1 MASSCAYRKGQ
12 SGKSYCEIM
21 VSGSFRIMQLSSLLF
36 GLFQLCSQKK
46 KERKNMK
53 NKIDQFYFQIKSYFF
68 PGLYTIMNQILN
80 QILNWISFTF
90 YTASQH
96 FGKRGLTVF
105 WSHHSTSV
113 LNKLHCSICL
123 FSFSYLV
130 QGFGWVGGCLSCPRV
145 RGGTEASGKLYTE
158 RRIQS

>member
-1 MASSCAYRKGQ
+1 MASSCAYRNGQ
-12 SGKSYCEIM
+12 SGKSHCEIM
-21 VSGSFRIMQLSSLLF
+21 VSGSYATFKSFVWPVST
-36 GLFQLCSQKK
+36 LFQ
-46 KERKNMK
+46 KERKKEHEKWNWSILFSD
-53 NKIDQFYFQIKSYFF
+53 KIIFF

-90 YTASQH
+90 YTVSQH

-113 LNKLHCSICL
+113 LNKLHRSICL

-130 QGFGWVGGCLSCPRV
+130 HGFGWPGGCLSCPRV